1 MFNFLTKKLN
11 KIINLA
17 EQTKKNNI
25 MKTIKIKLIAFLALI
40 TFVTVSC
47 NNDDNSSQNPQTI
60 VSIAQANP
68 NLSSLVAAL
77 QKADLATTLKSSGTF
92 TVFAP
97 TNAAFSAFLTA
108 NGYADLSAVPA
119 PVLKELLLNHVLST
133 TVKSTEIT
141 TGYVKTLAKGGA
153 STTNTIS
160 MYLEKGTGVDI
171 NGGKANG
178 GATVTIAD
186 IPASNGVIHVVDGVI
201 GLPTIVN
208 HAIANKNFT
217 TLVAALTYNP
227 ASGFV
232 GILSGTASSPFTVF
246 APTNAAFTSFLTE
259 TGYSGLAAIPVNVLQ
274 TTLKYHVVAGANVL
288 STSLTNGQ
296 VVSTFAG
303 QNFTIGLTGGAKI
316 TDANNRVSNI
326 IATDVQCSN
335 GVIHVIDKV
344 LLPKF

>member
-1 MFNFLTKKLN
+1 
-11 KIINLA
+11 
-17 EQTKKNNI
+17 
-25 MKTIKIKLIAFLALI
+25 MKTIKTKLIALLALI
-40 TFVTVSC
+40 SFVTVSC
-47 NNDDNSSQNPQTI
+47 NNDDDNSGQTPQTI
-60 VSIAQANP
+60 VSLAQANP

-77 QKADLATTLKSSGTF
+77 EKADLVTTLKSSGSF

-108 NGYADLSAVPA
+108 NGYADLNAVPV
-119 PVLKELLLNHVLST
+119 PLLKEILLNHVLST
-133 TVKSTEIT
+133 KVKSTEIS
-141 TGYVKTLAKGGA
+141 TGYVKTMAKGSA
-153 STTNTIS
+153 STINTLS

-171 NGGKANG
+171 NGGKTNG
-178 GATVTIAD
+178 GATVTTAD
-186 IPASNGVIHVVDGVI
+186 IEASNGIIHVVDGVI

-227 ASGFV
+227 SSGFA

-246 APTNAAFTSFLTE
+246 APTNTAFASFLTE
-259 TGYSGLAAIPVNVLQ
+259 TGYSGLAAIPANVLE

-316 TDANNRVSNI
+316 TDTNGRVSTI

>member
-1 MFNFLTKKLN
+1 
-11 KIINLA
+11 
-17 EQTKKNNI
+17 

-47 NNDDNSSQNPQTI
+47 NNDDDSSQTPQTI

-68 NLSSLVAAL
+68 NLSSLTAAL
-77 QKADLATTLKSSGTF
+77 QKADLATTLKSSGSF

-108 NGYADLSAVPA
+108 NGYSDLNAVPV
-119 PVLKELLLNHVLST
+119 PILKEILLNHVLST
-133 TVKSTEIT
+133 KVKSTEIA
-141 TGYVKTLAKGGA
+141 TGYVKTLAKGGT
-153 STTNTIS
+153 STTNNIS
-160 MYLEKGTGVDI
+160 MYLEKNSGVDI

-186 IPASNGVIHVVDGVI
+186 IPASNGIIHVVDGVI

-227 ASGFV
+227 SSGFA

-246 APTNAAFTSFLTE
+246 APTNTAFSSFLTE
-259 TGYSGLAAIPVNVLQ
+259 TGYSGLAAIPANVLE

-288 STSLTNGQ
+288 SSSLTNGQ